1 MIPQQAPLTSLRGI
15 SSGYQSPG
23 DYNASRM
30 KGVYAPNSSP
40 YDLSSRGQSQISSAL
55 GDGGEPL
62 DTQALIGGS
71 VESDDAKQVVWVI
84 SMDN

>member
-1 MIPQQAPLTSLRGI
+1 MVPQQASLTSLRGI
-15 SSGYQSPG
+15 SSSYRSPV

-40 YDLSSRGQSQISSAL
+40 YDSSSRGQSQISSTL

-62 DTQALIGGS
+62 DTQALIGGPVES
-71 VESDDAKQVVWVI
+71 VEAKQVV
-84 SMDN
+84 